1 MFNNVVSP
9 AEERIFQSKLEKLD
23 LTPIREKI
31 AYTEAYKPELLNEM
45 EKWYRRFLFL
55 NFKYN
60 GAPVVPNELIDE
72 FWHYHI
78 LDTRKY
84 AADCTALFGE
94 MLHHFP
100 YFGMRGP
107 EDRKNLNQAY
117 EKTKE
122 TFLAEYG
129 EIPFMNP
136 VVQEILSNSPAG
148 VLQKAAGCSDCSG
161 APGTGT

>member
-1 MFNNVVSP
+1 MFNNVINP
-9 AEERIFQSKLEKLD
+9 GEERIFQSKLEKLD

-31 AYTEAYKPELLNEM
+31 AYAEAYEPELLNEM

-55 NFKYN
+55 NFKYK
-60 GAPVVPNELIDE
+60 GSPVVPNELIDE

-84 AADCTALFGE
+84 VADCSDLFGE

-100 YFGMRGP
+100 YFGMRGE
-107 EDRKNLNQAY
+107 EDRKNLNKAY
-117 EKTKE
+117 ETTKE

-129 EIPFMNP
+129 EIPFMNS
-136 VVQEILSNSPAG
+136 VVQEILSNSPAS
-148 VLQKAAGCSDCSG
+148 VMQKAASCSDCSG